1 MEKQTVK
8 KQKVFL
14 SLEQLYLSIFAIIL
28 SLLITALI
36 MLVSGEN
43 PINAF
48 QALLAGALGSKTA
61 IATTLGKTVPLLFV
75 GMACA
80 FSNKAGLF
88 NIGCEGQLYIGA
100 LTATATAL
108 AMQGLPRFLVIL
120 VSFLTGMMSGAL
132 VGGFN
137 GLLKAKLNIN
147 EVLVAIMLNY
157 IMKFFASYCVHGP
170 MKDPKSKVMQ
180 SPSIGQEY
188 MLTKIL
194 PKSQLTTALILGLV
208 LAALLYVFIN
218 KTRAGFA
225 LRAVGENSSAAQ
237 AAGISMVKT
246 VIITMAASGAIAA
259 LTGVTEVFGK
269 TGKFVDG
276 FSPGYGFT
284 GIAVAVLGNNHPVGV
299 ILSALLFGILESGA
313 MTMSYVAGVSTSMIK
328 VMQGL
333 VILFVATPEL
343 VAFMKRRRAK

>member
-1 MEKQTVK
+1 
-8 KQKVFL
+8 
-14 SLEQLYLSIFAIIL
+14 
-28 SLLITALI
+28 

-188 MLTKIL
+188 MLTNPAKI
-194 PKSQLTTALILGLV
+194 
-208 LAALLYVFIN
+208 
-218 KTRAGFA
+218 
-225 LRAVGENSSAAQ
+225 SADYSIDS
-237 AAGISMVKT
+237 GIDPGST
-246 VIITMAASGAIAA
+246 VICIYQQNKSRFCTSCSWRKWFCG
-259 LTGVTEVFGK
+259 TG
-269 TGKFVDG
+269 
-276 FSPGYGFT
+276 SRNQYG
-284 GIAVAVLGNNHPVGV
+284 
-299 ILSALLFGILESGA
+299 
-313 MTMSYVAGVSTSMIK
+313 
-328 VMQGL
+328 
-333 VILFVATPEL
+333 
-343 VAFMKRRRAK
+343 

>member
-80 FSNKAGLF
+80 FSNIAGLF

-194 PKSQLTTALILGLV
+194 PKSQLTTALILGLI

-218 KTRAGFA
+218 KTGAGFA
-225 LRAVGENSSAAQ
+225 LRAVGEKWFC
-237 AAGISMVKT
+237 G
-246 VIITMAASGAIAA
+246 
-259 LTGVTEVFGK
+259 TG
-269 TGKFVDG
+269 
-276 FSPGYGFT
+276 SRNQYG
-284 GIAVAVLGNNHPVGV
+284 
-299 ILSALLFGILESGA
+299 
-313 MTMSYVAGVSTSMIK
+313 
-328 VMQGL
+328 
-333 VILFVATPEL
+333 
-343 VAFMKRRRAK
+343 

>member
-132 VGGFN
+132 
-137 GLLKAKLNIN
+137 L
-147 EVLVAIMLNY
+147 E
-157 IMKFFASYCVHGP
+157 
-170 MKDPKSKVMQ
+170 D
-180 SPSIGQEY
+180 
-188 MLTKIL
+188 
-194 PKSQLTTALILGLV
+194 
-208 LAALLYVFIN
+208 
-218 KTRAGFA
+218 
-225 LRAVGENSSAAQ
+225 
-237 AAGISMVKT
+237 SM
-246 VIITMAASGAIAA
+246 
-259 LTGVTEVFGK
+259 
-269 TGKFVDG
+269 
-276 FSPGYGFT
+276 
-284 GIAVAVLGNNHPVGV
+284 
-299 ILSALLFGILESGA
+299 
-313 MTMSYVAGVSTSMIK
+313 
-328 VMQGL
+328 
-333 VILFVATPEL
+333 
-343 VAFMKRRRAK
+343 AF

>member
-1 MEKQTVK
+1 
-8 KQKVFL
+8 
-14 SLEQLYLSIFAIIL
+14 
-28 SLLITALI
+28 
-36 MLVSGEN
+36 
-43 PINAF
+43 
-48 QALLAGALGSKTA
+48 
-61 IATTLGKTVPLLFV
+61 
-75 GMACA
+75 
-80 FSNKAGLF
+80 
-88 NIGCEGQLYIGA
+88 
-100 LTATATAL
+100 
-108 AMQGLPRFLVIL
+108 
-120 VSFLTGMMSGAL
+120 MMSGAL

-194 PKSQLTTALILGLV
+194 PKSQLTTALILGLI

-225 LRAVGENSSAAQ
+225 LRAVGENGSAAQ

-246 VIITMAASGAIAA
+246 IIITMAASGAIAA

>member
-108 AMQGLPRFLVIL
+108 AMQGLL

-194 PKSQLTTALILGLV
+194 PKSQLTTALILGLI

-218 KTRAGFA
+218 KTGAGFA
-225 LRAVGENSSAAQ
+225 LRAVGENGSAAQ

-276 FSPGYGFT
+276 FSPGYGFS

>member
-48 QALLAGALGSKTA
+48 QALLAGALESKTA

-194 PKSQLTTALILGLV
+194 PKSQLTTALILGLI

-218 KTRAGFA
+218 KTGAGFA
-225 LRAVGENSSAAQ
+225 LRAVGENGSAAQ

>member
-100 LTATATAL
+100 LTATG
-108 AMQGLPRFLVIL
+108 QRWQCRGFLD
-120 VSFLTGMMSGAL
+120 F
-132 VGGFN
+132 
-137 GLLKAKLNIN
+137 
-147 EVLVAIMLNY
+147 
-157 IMKFFASYCVHGP
+157 
-170 MKDPKSKVMQ
+170 
-180 SPSIGQEY
+180 
-188 MLTKIL
+188 
-194 PKSQLTTALILGLV
+194 
-208 LAALLYVFIN
+208 
-218 KTRAGFA
+218 
-225 LRAVGENSSAAQ
+225 
-237 AAGISMVKT
+237 
-246 VIITMAASGAIAA
+246 
-259 LTGVTEVFGK
+259 
-269 TGKFVDG
+269 
-276 FSPGYGFT
+276 
-284 GIAVAVLGNNHPVGV
+284 
-299 ILSALLFGILESGA
+299 LLFL
-313 MTMSYVAGVSTSMIK
+313 YH
-328 VMQGL
+328 
-333 VILFVATPEL
+333 F
-343 VAFMKRRRAK
+343 

>member
-14 SLEQLYLSIFAIIL
+14 SLEQLYLSMFAIIL

-194 PKSQLTTALILGLV
+194 PKSQLTTALILGLI

-218 KTRAGFA
+218 K
-225 LRAVGENSSAAQ
+225 
-237 AAGISMVKT
+237 AGISMVKT

>member
-170 MKDPKSKVMQ
+170 MKDPKSKVM
-180 SPSIGQEY
+180 
-188 MLTKIL
+188 
-194 PKSQLTTALILGLV
+194 
-208 LAALLYVFIN
+208 
-218 KTRAGFA
+218 
-225 LRAVGENSSAAQ
+225 
-237 AAGISMVKT
+237 
-246 VIITMAASGAIAA
+246 
-259 LTGVTEVFGK
+259 
-269 TGKFVDG
+269 
-276 FSPGYGFT
+276 
-284 GIAVAVLGNNHPVGV
+284 
-299 ILSALLFGILESGA
+299 
-313 MTMSYVAGVSTSMIK
+313 
-328 VMQGL
+328 
-333 VILFVATPEL
+333 
-343 VAFMKRRRAK
+343 